1 MKNTL
6 ITTVLFD
13 MDGVLIDS
21 EGFWQ
26 QAEQEVFTSMGATWD
41 EEIAIQT
48 QGKTTRAVTELWYSL
63 FPWEGKSIEEVEQMV
78 IDRVDELIST
88 EGEIKEGVI
97 QTLNFLKERKVKIG
111 LATNSP
117 ESLINTVLKR
127 LGIRDYFQTIVSVDH
142 VEHGKPAPD
151 VYLRAAHNLGSE
163 PRECLVVEDSFTGA
177 TAGKNA
183 GMTVV
188 AIPDHLQ
195 YEQERFDITDFKL
208 KSMVFLNEKIV
219 SFLHEVTV

>member
-1 MKNTL
+1 MEDKK

-26 QAEQEVFTSMGATWD
+26 QAEEEVFTSMGAIWD
-41 EEIAIQT
+41 KAIAIQT
-48 QGKTTRAVTELWYSL
+48 QGKTTRAVTELWYNL
-63 FPWEGKSIEEVEQMV
+63 YPWEGKSIEEVEQMV

-97 QTLNFLKERKVKIG
+97 QTLEFLKEKNIKIG

-117 ESLINTVLKR
+117 ESLINAVLKR
-127 LGIRDYFQTIVSVDH
+127 LGIGKYFQTIVSVEH
-142 VEHGKPAPD
+142 VKEGKPAPD
-151 VYLRAAHNLGSE
+151 VYLKAAENLGSK
-163 PRECLVVEDSFTGA
+163 PDECIVVEDSFTGA

-183 GMTVV
+183 KMTVI
-188 AIPDHLQ
+188 AIPDVEQ
-195 YEQERFDITDFKL
+195 YDQERFDIADFKL
-208 KSMVFLNEKIV
+208 NSMIFLNEKIV
-219 SFLHEVTV
+219 PFLQ

>member
-1 MKNTL
+1 MEDKK

-26 QAEQEVFTSMGATWD
+26 QAEEEVFTSMGATWD
-41 EEIAIQT
+41 EAIAIQT
-48 QGKTTRAVTELWYSL
+48 QGKTTRAVTELWYNL
-63 FPWEGKSIEEVEQMV
+63 YPWEGKSIEEVEQMV

-97 QTLNFLKERKVKIG
+97 QTLEFLEERNIKIG

-117 ESLINTVLKR
+117 ESLIVTVLKR
-127 LGIRDYFQTIVSVDH
+127 LGIKKYFQTIVSSEH

-151 VYLRAAHNLGSE
+151 VYLRAAHNLGSQSS
-163 PRECLVVEDSFTGA
+163 ECLVVEDSFTGV

-183 GMTVV
+183 KMTVV
-188 AIPDHLQ
+188 AIPDAEQ
-195 YEQERFDITDFKL
+195 YNQERFDIADFKL
-208 KSMVFLNEKIV
+208 NSMIFLNEKIV
-219 SFLHEVTV
+219 PFLQ

>member
-1 MKNTL
+1 MEDKK

-26 QAEQEVFTSMGATWD
+26 QAEEEVFTSMGATWD
-41 EEIAIQT
+41 EAIAIQT
-48 QGKTTRAVTELWYSL
+48 QGKTTRTVTELWYNL
-63 FPWEGKSIEEVEQMV
+63 YPWEGKSIEEVEQMV

-97 QTLNFLKERKVKIG
+97 QTLEFLKEKNIKIG

-117 ESLINTVLKR
+117 ESLINAVLKR
-127 LGIRDYFQTIVSVDH
+127 LGIGKYFQTIVSVEH
-142 VEHGKPAPD
+142 VKEGKPAPD
-151 VYLRAAHNLGSE
+151 VYLRAAENLGSK
-163 PRECLVVEDSFTGA
+163 PSECIVIEDSFTGA

-183 GMTVV
+183 KMTVI
-188 AIPDHLQ
+188 AIPDAAQ
-195 YEQERFDITDFKL
+195 YNQDRFDIADFKL
-208 KSMVFLNEKIV
+208 KSMIFLNEKIV
-219 SFLHEVTV
+219 SFLQ